1 MNNYKTIRL
10 KRGKEESLKRFHPWV
25 FSGAILKIDE
35 GVSEGDVVRVLAN
48 SGDFIAVGH
57 YQEGSIAVRV
67 LSFSDVKIDDEFW
80 HSRLSSALKMR
91 QAIGI
96 ADNPDNN
103 TYRLVHGEGDNLPGL
118 IIDVY
123 GQTAVMQAH
132 SIGMHLCRKEIA
144 RALVDVMESRISH
157 IYYKSETTLPF
168 MTADDMNGFL
178 YGGSDD
184 NIALENG
191 LKFRVDW
198 LKGQKTGFFVDQREN
213 RSLLEKF
220 SKGKRVLNMFCYTGG
235 FSFYAM
241 HGGAELVH
249 SVDSSAKAIE
259 LTKQNVELNF
269 PGDARHEAYCEDAF
283 KFLENLPQPL
293 QRRGVPADGV
303 SPSFG
308 GVGEVY
314 NLIILDPPA
323 FAKHRGALHNALKGY
338 TRLNQKAF
346 EKIEKGGI
354 LFTFSCSQ
362 VVTKDHFRNAV
373 FTAAALAKRKVR
385 ILHQL
390 HQPADHPI
398 NIYHPEGEYLKG
410 LVLYVE

>member
-1 MNNYKTIRL
+1 MYKEIRL

-25 FSGAILKIDE
+25 FSGAILKVDE
-35 GVSEGDVVRVLAN
+35 GTGEGDVVRVLAN

-67 LSFSDVKIDDEFW
+67 LSFSDVLIDDEFW

-103 TYRLVHGEGDNLPGL
+103 TYRLVHGEGDNLSGL

-123 GQTAVMQAH
+123 GKTAVMQAH
-132 SIGMHLCRKEIA
+132 SIGMHLCRKDVA
-144 RALVDVMESRISH
+144 RALIDVMESRISH
-157 IYYKSETTLPF
+157 VYYKSETTLPF
-168 MTADDMNGFL
+168 MTAEDMNGFL
-178 YGGSDD
+178 YGNSDD
-184 NIALENG
+184 NIATENG

-213 RSLLEKF
+213 RSLLEHYA
-220 SKGKRVLNMFCYTGG
+220 KGKRVLNMFCYTGG

-241 HGGAELVH
+241 RGGAELVH

-259 LTKQNVELNF
+259 LTKENVELNF
-269 PGDARHEAYCEDAF
+269 PGDARHQAYCEDAF
-283 KFLENLPQPL
+283 KYLEQAGSN
-293 QRRGVPADGV
+293 
-303 SPSFG
+303 
-308 GVGEVY
+308 Y

>member
-1 MNNYKTIRL
+1 MYKEIRL
-10 KRGKEESLKRFHPWV
+10 KRGKEESLRRFHPWV
-25 FSGAILKIDE
+25 FSGAIQSMDE
-35 GVSEGDVVRVLAN
+35 GIEEGEVVRVVTN
-48 SGDFIAVGH
+48 TGDFIAVGH
-57 YQEGSIAVRV
+57 YQQGSIAVRV
-67 LSFSDVKIDDEFW
+67 LSFSDVQIADEFW
-80 HSRLSSALKMR
+80 HSRLLSALRMR

-103 TYRLVHGEGDNLPGL
+103 TYRLVHGEGDHLPGL
-118 IIDVY
+118 IVDVY

-132 SIGMHLCRKEIA
+132 SIGMHLCRKDIA
-144 RALVDVMESRISH
+144 CVLNEVMEWRISH

-178 YGGSDD
+178 VGGSDD
-184 NIALENG
+184 NIATENG

-213 RSLLEKF
+213 RSLLEHYA
-220 SKGKRVLNMFCYTGG
+220 KGKRVLNMFCYTGG

-241 HGGAELVH
+241 RGGAELVH
-249 SVDSSAKAIE
+249 SVDSSGKAIE
-259 LTKQNVELNF
+259 LTRQNVELNF
-269 PGDARHEAYCEDAF
+269 PGDSRHEAFCEDAF
-283 KFLENLPQPL
+283 KYLEQAGSN
-293 QRRGVPADGV
+293 
-303 SPSFG
+303 
-308 GVGEVY
+308 Y

-390 HQPADHPI
+390 HQPADHPV

>member
-1 MNNYKTIRL
+1 MAKYRQIWL
-10 KRGKEESLKRFHPWV
+10 KRGKDESLKRFHPWV
-25 FSGAILKIDE
+25 FSGAIQKIDE
-35 GVSEGDVVRVLAN
+35 GVEEGEVVRVLAN

-67 LSFSDVKIDDEFW
+67 LSFSDVLIDDEFW

-132 SIGMHLCRKEIA
+132 SIGMHLCRKDVA
-144 RALVDVMESRISH
+144 RALIDVMESRISH
-157 IYYKSETTLPF
+157 VYYKSETTLPF
-168 MTADDMNGFL
+168 MTAEDMNGFL
-178 YGGSDD
+178 YGNSDD
-184 NIALENG
+184 NIATENG

-213 RSLLEKF
+213 RSLLEHYA
-220 SKGKRVLNMFCYTGG
+220 KGKRVLNMFCYTGG

-241 HGGAELVH
+241 RGGAELVH

-259 LTKQNVELNF
+259 LTKENVELNF
-269 PGDARHEAYCEDAF
+269 PGDARHQAYCEDAF
-283 KFLENLPQPL
+283 KYLEQTGSN
-293 QRRGVPADGV
+293 
-303 SPSFG
+303 
-308 GVGEVY
+308 Y